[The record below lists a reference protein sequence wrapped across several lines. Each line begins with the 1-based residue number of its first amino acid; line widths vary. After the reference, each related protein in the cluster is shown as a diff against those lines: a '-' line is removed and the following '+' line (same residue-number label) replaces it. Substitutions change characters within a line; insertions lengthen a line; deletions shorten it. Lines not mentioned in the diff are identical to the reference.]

1 MTHGNTSTTERRH
14 MTPRLRMRDIT
25 KTFPGVVANDRI
37 TLEVQAGE
45 IHALLG
51 ENGAGKTTLM
61 RILYGIYQPD
71 AGEIFIRGQAVRIRS
86 PRHAIALG
94 IGLVP
99 QHFLL
104 VRRHTVLENIALG
117 LPGTRFFF
125 PLRRLA
131 QRVHEVAQRYGLHVD
146 PQAAIWQLSPG
157 EQQRVEIL
165 KTLMRGSEILILD
178 EPTGL
183 LTPQEAQNLF
193 TVLRRMRQA
202 GHAMIFITH
211 KLDEVMQIAD
221 RITVLRRGRVVKTLA
236 TSETTP
242 AALARLMVG
251 RDVTRDRPQRTAA
264 SQQPILTVA
273 NLRANNDQGLPA
285 LRGLSFTVYQ
295 GEIFGVTGVAGNGQ
309 RELVET
315 LTGLRPL
322 TAGQIYLHHHEVT
335 ATSVRA
341 RFAAGMAHIPEERTL
356 TGTIPALSVADN
368 LALRRYNVPP
378 FARGPVLRR
387 QAVLQWS
394 TQAIREHGIATPSP
408 LTRAGQLSG
417 GTIQK
422 LILARELAAH
432 PRLIVAA
439 HPTYGLDV
447 GATERTHQLLMA
459 QRQRGTTILLVSED
473 LEELL
478 QLADRIMVLC
488 AGEIMGTVSAEATS
502 IEQLGLLMAGV
513 RQT

>member
-1 MTHGNTSTTERRH
+1 M
-14 MTPRLRMRDIT
+14 T
-25 KTFPGVVANDRI
+25 KTFPGVMANDRI

-71 AGEIFIRGQAVRIRS
+71 AGHILIQGQPVRIRS

-117 LPGTRFFF
+117 LPGIRFFL
-125 PLRRLA
+125 PLRRLEH
-131 QRVHEVAQRYGLHVD
+131 RLREVAQRYGLHVD

-165 KTLMRGSEILILD
+165 KALMRGSEILILD

-193 TVLRRMRQA
+193 EILERMRQA
-202 GHAMIFITH
+202 GHAVIFITH
-211 KLDEVMQIAD
+211 KLGEVMQIAN
-221 RITVLRRGRVVKTLA
+221 RVTVLRRGRVVQTLA
-236 TSETTP
+236 TAVTTP
-242 AALARLMVG
+242 TMLARLMVG
-251 RDVTRDRPQRTAA
+251 RDVTFNRPQRPPAT
-264 SQQPILTVA
+264 QQPVLTVT

-285 LRGLSFTVYQ
+285 LRDLSFTVYQ
-295 GEIFGVTGVAGNGQ
+295 GEILGVTGVAGNGQ

-322 TAGQIYLHHHEVT
+322 TAGQIHMHHYELT
-335 ATSVRA
+335 ATSARA

-356 TGTIPALSVADN
+356 MGTVPALSVADN
-368 LALRRYNVPP
+368 LALRRYYVPP
-378 FARGPVLRR
+378 LARGPVLRR
-387 QAVLQWS
+387 QVLLQWS
-394 TQAIREHGIATPSP
+394 IQAIREHDIATPSP
-408 LTRAGQLSG
+408 LTRVGQLSG

-422 LILARELAAH
+422 VILARELAAN

-439 HPTYGLDV
+439 HPTHGLDV
-447 GATERTHQLLMA
+447 GATERTQQLLMA
-459 QRQRGTTILLVSED
+459 QRQQGTTILLVSED

-513 RQT
+513 RQA